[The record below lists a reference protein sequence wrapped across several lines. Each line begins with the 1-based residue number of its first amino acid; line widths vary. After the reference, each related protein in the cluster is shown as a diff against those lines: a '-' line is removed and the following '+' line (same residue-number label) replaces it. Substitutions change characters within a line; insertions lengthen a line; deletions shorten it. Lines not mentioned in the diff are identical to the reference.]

1 MAGYLDTRQLIID
14 TLTQRPAGTQI
25 MPEDHQAFALQ
36 ITDYIRAVE
45 LAAGNSVPI
54 AFAEA
59 STVPVQ
65 PDNGQ
70 AIYLSQVNRGTTVTF
85 TNFHD
90 QNGNSIAVTTDIDT
104 VKFVTLLWNGAY
116 WSVQTTSVSA
126 TVLTAETMRVVI
138 TESSGTYSSSDSS
151 STINTAVS
159 GGKYVYAM
167 FDKQAYELVSSSSG
181 SVVFKALLNDN
192 VTVRKFT
199 IAGTAVTKTDD
210 PIVSIS
216 QNGQTGHIDINIGS
230 DSCPVIS
237 LNDISKIVN
246 TKYSIEIGGINGA
259 TGAKSTSSSRARTIL
274 FIDNTQPL
282 DIRVSGNLRLLNYN
296 TYNSPSFDDFNAQA
310 TTTDVFGGR
319 FETGKYLVLVL
330 HRTDNQNITE
340 QDIENTSI
348 EIVSVKTPIT
358 DIEDNVDDLAVKVGD
373 FRLGRFGVYG
383 LEQSTGNPYY
393 VTTQR
398 ISSSF
403 IDGRNNDIIVQCSG
417 NLVLC
422 LVYKYSSNSGAP
434 SSVSSA
440 LNLSSVT
447 LKKSDYGCWMRL
459 LFKHSDNSDC
469 SEADF
474 ANISIK
480 SNGQSQD
487 ISALQSSVQTLQT
500 NTQNFQKNDTPYCRP
515 WASIEEHDGRLFGS
529 WINKQSY
536 PGYTHKVIPVNGGEA
551 MQLKANSSAIAYCAI
566 VKTYTEPAATGNTPY
581 DLASGESGRRDI
593 AINGILTITLPSDA
607 RYVIV
612 ASLMNTD
619 PSAAPTELL
628 IDGYEVINGVRKEIG
643 NIKKDVST
651 LNNKLFVNTVLEQGS
666 VYDATGIPF
675 NASTRVRTPLIDGAF
690 FVQVNSNYVI
700 NQIYKYDKF
709 GSYIGVM
716 SEKVPIGDN
725 YEVEDSDYMYRI
737 VFRDKN
743 STSTPIS
750 YTDPIISFIATGVEY
765 EYGRKVYGFLRMS
778 LCNEVESKIIPFVRG
793 TDEDRMSYDTS
804 KEYERL
810 VVGFMTDNHIDLGNK
825 RASYNNVKDAI
836 DFYNG
841 LHIPVAAILEG
852 GDAITDIV
860 TTSDSK
866 TKQKEHL
873 AKFFDVTWKSKMPF
887 LFTKGNHDINTIN
900 VPPAYVLDDDDWGEI
915 WFNRAETEYGIVR
928 QTKTSGKKSG
938 YYYYDLDAWKVRII
952 CVDCFDL
959 DFTKVDGSGNVL
971 YAGSTATWIAQEQYD
986 WIANTALNFD
996 DKVEK
1001 DWGVIVFMH
1010 YYRTYDD
1017 YGTSIEPRFVNPA
1030 RLFNDML
1037 VAFNSQTDYNEVYS
1051 FPDNTFF
1058 NLNVSANFSRYA
1070 NLEKKP
1076 YFISLIT
1083 GHRHFDG
1090 NEVLDGINNILTA
1103 NQLCGENSAD
1113 IRLKRV
1119 AYTKTQNLFDTFVID
1134 LKARTIRAFRFGA
1147 GVTCYGN
1154 GGDRFLPDGL
1164 SF

>member
-1 MAGYLDTRQLIID
+1 MANYSTLLAAINAAITTNGNNEIEGSDLNAVLQQMVLALGMGYQYMGIATPATSPGTPDAKVFYLASE
-14 TLTQRPAGTQI
+14 AGTYTNFGGLVVNDG
-25 MPEDHQAFALQ
+25 EVCALVWNGSWTKQ
-36 ITDYIRAVE
+36 VTG
-45 LAAGNSVPI
+45 AAT
-54 AFAEA
+54 AE
-59 STVPVQ
+59 
-65 PDNGQ
+65 
-70 AIYLSQVNRGTTVTF
+70 QVNQLGQDAIEDYGGDFQRLNGF
-85 TNFHD
+85 TYPTKIGGID
-90 QNGNSIAVTTDIDT
+90 GSTGAVTTAT
-104 VKFVTLLWNGAY
+104 SRLRTL
-116 WSVQTTSVSA
+116 V
-126 TVLTAETMRVVI
+126 
-138 TESSGTYSSSDSS
+138 
-151 STINTAVS
+151 
-159 GGKYVYAM
+159 
-167 FDKQAYELVSSSSG
+167 
-181 SVVFKALLNDN
+181 
-192 VTVRKFT
+192 
-199 IAGTAVTKTDD
+199 
-210 PIVSIS
+210 
-216 QNGQTGHIDINIGS
+216 
-230 DSCPVIS
+230 
-237 LNDISKIVN
+237 
-246 TKYSIEIGGINGA
+246 
-259 TGAKSTSSSRARTIL
+259 
-274 FIDNTQPL
+274 FIDNTSPV
-282 DIRVSGNLRLLNYN
+282 DIRISGGLRLLNYN
-296 TYNSPSFDDFNAQA
+296 TYNTPSFDDFVEQINAPTA
-310 TTTDVFGGR
+310 LYFGGR
-319 FETGKYLVLVL
+319 FTTGKYLILVL
-330 HRTDNQNITE
+330 HRADNAAITP
-340 QDIENTSI
+340 QDIANTKI
-348 EIVSVKTPIT
+348 EVVNVKTSLT
-358 DIEDNVDDLAVKVGD
+358 DLDDKVDALATSVGASP
-373 FRLGRFGVYG
+373 LGRFVVAG
-383 LEQSTGNPYY
+383 LDSSTGDLVYNI
-393 VTTQR
+393 TRR
-398 ISSSF
+398 IVSSF
-403 IDGRNNDIIVQCSG
+403 IDGRDNDIIVSCSG
-417 NLVLC
+417 DIILYH
-422 LVYKYSSNSGAP
+422 VYKYATNSGAP
-434 SSVSSA
+434 TANVTINSA
-440 LNLSSVT
+440 SVT
-447 LKKSDYGCWMRL
+447 LSKSSYGCWMRL
-459 LFKHSDNSDC
+459 LFKRTDDSDC
-469 SEADF
+469 TESDF

-480 SNGQSQD
+480 SSGQSAEVASLKTD
-487 ISALQSSVQTLQT
+487 VQ
-500 NTQNFQKNDTPYCRP
+500 NIQKSDTPYSRP
-515 WASIEEHDGRLFGS
+515 WAAIPDHNGILLTTYMQVSGFSG
-529 WINKQSY
+529 N
-536 PGYTHKVIPVNGGEA
+536 THKVIPVNGGES
-551 MQLKANSSAIAYCAI
+551 MTIKANSSYTARCAI
-566 VKTYTEPAATGNTPY
+566 VKTYTEPAATGQTYY
-581 DLASGESGRRDI
+581 DLATGETGRRDI
-593 AINGILTITLPSDA
+593 AIGTTATINIPSDA
-607 RYVIV
+607 RFVIV
-612 ASLMNTD
+612 SSLMGSASANAEPASLQ
-619 PSAAPTELL
+619 
-628 IDGYEVINGVRKEIG
+628 IDGYEVINGVREEIG

-651 LNNKLFVNTVLEQGS
+651 LNNTLFVNKVLEQGS
-666 VYDATGIPF
+666 VNDATGVPF
-675 NASTRVRTPLIDGAF
+675 NTPNRVHTPLIDGAF

-700 NQIYKYDKF
+700 NQIYKYDKN

-716 SEKVPIGDN
+716 NETAPIGDN

-743 STSTPIS
+743 GTSTPIS

-778 LCNEVESKIIPFVRG
+778 LCNEVESKIIPFARG

-900 VPPAYVLDDDDWGEI
+900 VPPTYVLDDDDWGEI
-915 WFNRAETEYGIVR
+915 WFNRAETQYGIVR
-928 QTKTSGKKSG
+928 QTRASGKKSG

-971 YAGSTATWIAQEQYD
+971 YAGSSATWIAQEQYD

-996 DKVEK
+996 DKAEK

-1017 YGTSIEPRFVNPA
+1017 YGTSIEPKFVNPA

-1051 FPDNTFF
+1051 FPDNAFF

-1119 AYTKTQNLFDTFVID
+1119 AHTKTQNLFDTFVID

-1147 GVTCYGN
+1147 GITCYGN
-1154 GGDRFLPDGL
+1154 GGDRFLPNGL